1 MLCPACKSRVT
12 TDSMRKFKSAAAGRD
27 FQLYSCNQCDLMFWE
42 PRALDPKFY
51 SGNKLNTVYVDYHYN
66 LRKAMPFQSKPF
78 FEVFPIKSGTLL
90 DVGGGDG
97 LFAGRA
103 QAMGFDVSM
112 IDFDERSVETA
123 RKKGVHKAFAYSLE
137 DFAAFCNAQN
147 RRFDVI
153 SFFEVLEHQE
163 DLASFITNIKKLLKP
178 GGWIVGSTPNRDR
191 MFAHRQQKM
200 DGQDTPPNHFFWW
213 SKKSLLHFFNL
224 NDFDMEI
231 FRPKMDLD
239 TAIGYLT
246 TLLAGEAIKKVKA
259 RIMGANTEEAHS
271 EIGRGRQ
278 RVLSTLKY
286 ARYISLLPL
295 GALLK
300 LAIERSGGLSFYF
313 QGHLRA
319 AGEYMDETE

>member
-1 MLCPACKSRVT
+1 
-12 TDSMRKFKSAAAGRD
+12 
-27 FQLYSCNQCDLMFWE
+27 MFWE
-42 PRALDPKFY
+42 PRTLDSKFY
-51 SGNKLNTVYVDYHYN
+51 SGNKLNTLYVDFHYN
-66 LRKAMPFQSKPF
+66 LRKALPFQAKPF
-78 FEVFPIKSGTLL
+78 FEVFPLKSGALL

-97 LFAGRA
+97 IFAGRA

-137 DFAAFCNAQN
+137 DFVAFCNAQN
-147 RRFDVI
+147 RQFDII

-163 DLASFITNIKKLLKP
+163 DLASFIANIKRLLKP

-191 MFAHRQQKM
+191 LFAHRQQKL

-213 SKKSLLHFFNL
+213 SKKSLLYFFNL

-231 FRPKMDLD
+231 FRPKTDLD
-239 TAIGYLT
+239 AAIGHMT
-246 TLLAGEAIKKVKA
+246 TLLAGEAIKKMKA
-259 RIMGANTEEAHS
+259 RIIGTNAEEAHS

-319 AGEYMDETE
+319 AEEYMDKTA

>member
-1 MLCPACKSRVT
+1 
-12 TDSMRKFKSAAAGRD
+12 MRIYKSAAAGRD
-27 FQLYSCNQCDLMFWE
+27 FQLYSCNECDLMFWE
-42 PRALDPKFY
+42 PRALDSKFY
-51 SGNKLNTVYVDYHYN
+51 SGNKLNTVYVDFHYN
-66 LRKAMPFQSKPF
+66 LRKALPFQSKPF
-78 FEVFPIKSGTLL
+78 FEVFPVKSGTLL

-103 QAMGFDVSM
+103 QAAGFDVSM

-123 RKKGVHKAFAYSLE
+123 RKNGVYKAFAYSLE
-137 DFAAFCNAQN
+137 DFAAQN
-147 RRFDVI
+147 RQFDII

-178 GGWIVGSTPNRDR
+178 GGWIAGSTPNRDR
-191 MFAHRQQKM
+191 MFAHHQQKS

-213 SKKSLLHFFNL
+213 SKKSLLYFFNL
-224 NDFDMEI
+224 NDFEI
-231 FRPKMDLD
+231 EILHPKMDLEA
-239 TAIGYLT
+239 AIGYLT

-259 RIMGANTEEAHS
+259 RIIGTNTEEAHL
-271 EIGRGRQ
+271 EIRKGRQ

-286 ARYISLLPL
+286 ARHIALLPL

-313 QGHLRA
+313 QGRLRSA
-319 AGEYMDETE
+319 DKCVDKTESCRRKNL